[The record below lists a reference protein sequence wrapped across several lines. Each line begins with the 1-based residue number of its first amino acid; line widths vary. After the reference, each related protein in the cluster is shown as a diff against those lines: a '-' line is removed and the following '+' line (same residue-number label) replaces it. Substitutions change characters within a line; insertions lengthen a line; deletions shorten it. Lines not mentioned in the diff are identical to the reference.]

1 MVCLTVTLFLEFWK
15 RYQAELEHEWD
26 TVEFLQQEEQPR
38 PEYEAKCVY
47 ERLNP
52 VTQVRVSPD
61 AVDGF
66 HQHRL
71 ITQTHCDVFHTDHR
85 EGAIHRLREMHES
98 VMWHRHCVIL
108 GNISRSI
115 ISYVN
120 NNIFKTASLAT
131 IRFCSKCSLL
141 HGNMLNVLWIH
152 PSSDVVVGVGFV
164 DSSIS
169 GRCDRVPSGH
179 VHHFLPKAALRS
191 EGPGAV

>member
-1 MVCLTVTLFLEFWK
+1 MTLFLEFWK

-71 ITQTHCDVFHTDHR
+71 ITQTHCDVCFIQTTEKVPYTACGKCMR
-85 EGAIHRLREMHES
+85 VSCGIGTVLFWVIS
-98 VMWHRHCVIL
+98 LVLSLVMSTI
-108 GNISRSI
+108 
-115 ISYVN
+115 
-120 NNIFKTASLAT
+120 TSLKQQVLPQLH
-131 IRFCSKCSLL
+131 FVLL
-141 HGNMLNVLWIH
+141 HGNTLNVLWIH